1 MLSQGRNLARFCMQT
16 GATRERVTRRRLWC
30 GFLDGYVA
38 AVPGVQENP
47 AALQQFHAQQGLIYR
62 LENLN
67 LLWLAVPQHLS
78 FVVFKL
84 FRVATGQNA
93 PMPAFANQSK
103 PVDVRFRQHQ
113 PSGEP
118 GVQNDLEL
126 LQISPSVQYGDG

>member
-1 MLSQGRNLARFCMQT
+1 MLSQGRNMALFACRPEPT
-16 GATRERVTRRRLWC
+16 HKRVTRRPSWS
-30 GFLDGYVA
+30 GFPDGYVA
-38 AVPGVQENP
+38 TVPSVHGNP

-67 LLWLAVPQHLS
+67 LMQPAVPQHLS
-78 FVVFKL
+78 LVVFKL

-126 LQISPSVQYGDG
+126 LQLSPSVQYGDG